1 MLHENSHLRTFVVGR
16 GVPKP
21 QGGPALQGHLHHA
34 PLADRLGKLP
44 RRARPEDRRKP
55 RMRLPNGARRHPRLQ
70 REGSSRPPSEVLAPQ
85 QNPRRLRPEERRGS
99 QGDAPP
105 LPEGVRA
112 PLEPLD
118 FRDGRRCRLR
128 GGSYDRARFE
138 GDRQGHLVASSF
150 GEVDAG
156 QAVDNLPRP
165 LVRKKKGGA
174 TD

>member
-16 GVPKP
+16 GAPKP

-34 PLADRLGKLP
+34 PIADRLGKLP

-55 RMRLPNGARRHPRLQ
+55 RMRLANGARRHPRLQ
-70 REGSSRPPSEVLAPQ
+70 PEGSSRPRSEVLAPQ
-85 QNPRRLRPEERRGS
+85 ENPRRLRPQERRGS

-112 PLEPLD
+112 QLKPVD

-128 GGSYDRARFE
+128 GGSYDRARLG
-138 GDRQGHLVASSF
+138 GDRSGHLLASSF

-156 QAVDNLPRP
+156 QAVDHLPRP
-165 LVRKKKGGA
+165 LVRKKKEGA
-174 TD
+174 ID